1 MMIGGE
7 IMDYIAHAIE
17 GTEIEQK
24 LIDHLQNTAKLS
36 AEFAKEFNAEDWGY
50 ICGLLHDIGKYSDAF
65 QKRIRNEGPRVDH
78 STAGAKEAY
87 KMRLDPVAYCIAGH
101 HSGMPDTGELA
112 DGCDSTSL
120 IARLNKF
127 VSDYS
132 EFKKELVLPTTSY
145 RLNPQGDVKQQF
157 FILSVFTRMLFSCLV
172 DADFL
177 DTEFFMNQGEVH
189 RKMGETL
196 QFLQRKLMEYIQTW
210 LNNEDLST
218 VNGHRSQILRNCIEQ
233 ASGER
238 GFYKMTM
245 PTGSGKTIASL
256 AFALNHALKNNMKR
270 IIYVIPY
277 TSIIDQNA
285 KVFKDILG
293 KNNVLENHS
302 QVEFKDT
309 EELKMKQLASENWD
323 APIVV
328 TTNVQFFESLFSNRS
343 SKCRKLHNIA
353 NSVIIFD
360 EVQMLP
366 VNYLKPCVA
375 MMEELVRNYKCT
387 EVLCTATQP
396 VLDSLFSGYV
406 KMTELCPNLKEQFE
420 FFKRNT
426 IQDMGDV
433 MEEDIV
439 ESLKNENRALC
450 IVNTRK
456 RAQMIYNQIKGE
468 GVYHLSTTMY
478 PQHRIKVISEIKN
491 RLKDKKKC
499 VVISTSLVEAGVDF
513 DFQNVYREIA
523 GLDSILQAAGRCNR
537 EGKELADTCNVYVF
551 CLNEKVN
558 NEINRRIS
566 ATKTTI
572 EKCSNWNEPEAVH
585 EYFETFL
592 HYEESN
598 IDQKGIMD
606 QFKEGLFNFKQVAQD
621 FKLIESDTYTIL
633 IPIEDKAREVRDAL
647 KFKGYTKELIRQAGH
662 YSVQVYDNDFKNMYG
677 AGMLREVSD
686 SLDKF
691 YELVDLK
698 QYTEEMGLSL
708 NIGSGEAIM
717 M

>member
-1 MMIGGE
+1 MK
-7 IMDYIAHAIE
+7 YIAHKIE
-17 GTEIEQK
+17 GTEIEQD
-24 LIDHLQNTAKLS
+24 LIDHLQNTANLS

-50 ICGLLHDIGKYSDAF
+50 ICGLLHDIGKYSIAF
-65 QKRIRNEGPRVDH
+65 QKRIQNNGPKVDH
-78 STAGAKEAY
+78 STAGAKEAFRM
-87 KMRLDPVAYCIAGH
+87 KLGPIAYCIAGH
-101 HSGMPDTGELA
+101 HSGMPDTGGYA

-120 IARLNKF
+120 MARLNKF
-127 VSDYS
+127 VLDYS
-132 EFKKELVLPTTSY
+132 WFEKELVLPTTPDKLY
-145 RLNPQGDVKQQF
+145 LQGDEKQPYF
-157 FILSVFTRMLFSCLV
+157 TLSVFTRMLFSCLV

-177 DTEFFMNQGEVH
+177 DTESFMKQGIVN
-189 RKMGETL
+189 RNMGESL
-196 QFLQRKLMEYIQTW
+196 QFLQRKLMEHIQTW

-218 VNGHRSQILRNCIEQ
+218 VNGHRSQILRNCIQ
-233 ASGER
+233 HSSGER

-293 KNNVLENHS
+293 KSNVLEHHS
-302 QVEFKDT
+302 QIEFKDT
-309 EELKMKQLASENWD
+309 EELKMNQLASENWD
-323 APIVV
+323 APIIV

-343 SKCRKLHNIA
+343 SKCRKLHNIT

-366 VNYLKPCVA
+366 KKYLKPCVA

-396 VLDSLFSGYV
+396 ALDSLFSDCV
-406 KMTELCPNLKEQFE
+406 RMTELCPNLKEQFN

-426 IQDMGDV
+426 IQNMGDV

-456 RAQMIYNQIKGE
+456 CAQRIYNQIKGE

-478 PQHRIKVISEIKN
+478 PQHRIKMISEIKN
-491 RLKDKKKC
+491 RLKDRKKC

-513 DFQNVYREIA
+513 DFRNVYREIA
-523 GLDSILQAAGRCNR
+523 GLDSIMQAAGRCNR
-537 EGKELADTCNVYVF
+537 EGKDFAGECNVYVF
-551 CLNEKVN
+551 NLNEKVN
-558 NEINRRIS
+558 NDMERRIS
-566 ATKTTI
+566 ATKSAIRECSAWDEPNTI
-572 EKCSNWNEPEAVH
+572 H
-585 EYFETFL
+585 EYFEILL
-592 HYEESN
+592 HHEKSN
-598 IDQKGIMD
+598 IDQKGIMN
-606 QFKEGLFNFKQVAQD
+606 QFKRGVFNFKQVAQD

-633 IPIEDKAREVRDAL
+633 IPVEDEAKEVRDSL
-647 KFKGYTKELIRQAGH
+647 KFMGYTKELIRRAGH

-686 SLDKF
+686 SLDNF
-691 YELVDLK
+691 YELADLK

-708 NIGSGEAIM
+708 NIGSGEAIIM
-717 M
+717 